1 MVAICSAPPNGVG
14 FLSGALDFVDCQA
27 QSIGEAGYLAL
38 AEPGSTA
45 ALLLS
50 ALFTIFIA
58 LFGVR
63 LLLNR
68 PLAIGDV
75 VIAAIKIGIVLML
88 ATSWAG
94 FRITAYDLVLK
105 APAELTQAI
114 GGAASL
120 PGATGGL
127 SGRLQGVDNAIL
139 FLTDSGSGRLDPA
152 SIRQNLP
159 NDSPPLAR
167 APISDDLALGLGR
180 VVFLSTVIGG
190 LGLTRLAAGFLLALA
205 PLFAGFLLFDATRS
219 LFTGWVRMLAALL
232 IAAFAVSMTLAVE
245 LAALEPWLAQVLAL
259 RAGRIVAS
267 AAPVELL
274 VIALAFAIVTFGMI
288 AVAFKISFV
297 PLLSPFTTS
306 SVHTASGA
314 VRDVMTG
321 LVEARTGA
329 APAVVEPSRARS
341 IADAVAARQR
351 YEQSLTSRSI
361 SDTQSSVVAGRRL
374 ADGSRA
380 TAMMPAAPLGRQYP
394 AGNRNARRVSR
405 AATQRS
411 RPS

>member
-1 MVAICSAPPNGVG
+1 MAAICNAPPDGVG
-14 FLSGALDFVDCQA
+14 FLSGALDFIDCQA

-38 AEPGSTA
+38 AQPGSTA
-45 ALLLS
+45 ALLIS

-58 LFGVR
+58 LFGIR
-63 LLLNR
+63 LLLGR
-68 PLAIGDV
+68 PIAIGDV
-75 VIAAIKIGIVLML
+75 VIAAVKLGIVLMI

-139 FLTDSGSGRLDPA
+139 LLTDSGSGRLDPT
-152 SIRQNLP
+152 SIRQNIP
-159 NDSPPLAR
+159 GDGPPLTR

-232 IAAFAVSMTLAVE
+232 LAAFAVSMTLAVE
-245 LAALEPWLAQVLAL
+245 LAALEPWLAQVLSL
-259 RAGRIVAS
+259 RAGRIITP

-297 PLLSPFTTS
+297 PLLTQLTTS
-306 SVHTASGA
+306 SVHNASG
-314 VRDVMTG
+314 VVPDVMTG
-321 LVEARTGA
+321 MAEAREGA
-329 APAVVEPSRARS
+329 APALVEPSRARS

-351 YEQSLTSRSI
+351 YEQSLTSRSV
-361 SDTQSSVVAGRRL
+361 SDTQTSSVAGRRIS
-374 ADGSRA
+374 DGGRA
-380 TAMMPAAPLGRQYP
+380 AALTPTAPLGRQYP
-394 AGNRNARRVSR
+394 TGNRNARRVSR

-411 RPS
+411 RQS